1 MVKSYKETEQQ
12 LVELL
17 QLKYA
22 EIDLIKKKLAEI
34 RGKKP

>member
-1 MVKSYKETEQQ
+1 MYNTLEQQ

-22 EIDLIKKKLAEI
+22 EIDLIKQKLAEI
-34 RGKKP
+34 RGKNA